1 MAVITVKSNKK
12 PKEWEHDP
20 DYIRYVES
28 GESAAVFVVRDV
40 VKAVNT
46 RGKWIDI
53 VSLSAHIQD
62 EDGWAFN
69 WIVAELFP
77 RKTQPD
83 YSRCITDE
91 DKKYLTWKTAHN
103 DISQQRQEG
112 YKGPKYLVLCT
123 LHDKNKGRTII
134 TYKLVKIIKEYR
146 ADDGQTK
153 QVVQEVKKKKPE
165 TITEPCQHDWEY
177 RINFLTRLKDSKAE
191 FIREHS
197 AELELKISAQGKS
210 SPEIFGFSRKKGVND
225 GK

>member
-1 MAVITVKSNKK
+1 MKSHKK
-12 PKEWEHDP
+12 LKEWKHDP

-40 VKAVNT
+40 VKAVDT

-77 RKTQPD
+77 HKTQPD

-91 DKKYLTWKTAHN
+91 DKKYLTWKTAHD

-123 LHDKNKGRTII
+123 LHDKNKGRTI

-153 QVVQEVKKKKPE
+153 QVVQEVEKKKSE
-165 TITEPCQHDWEY
+165 TITEPCPHDWEY